1 MQSRIRLGGK
11 RTRYNQRTRLETHA
25 KLRRQASTS
34 RELAALIRHW
44 PTNWQKA
51 KLSDYI
57 QHAPSAS
64 PFPLG
69 TAQDRISNSGKFKLH
84 HMRGGPMRPLVLI
97 GLLFVVASSLAQT
110 QKTPDVAEFVSV
122 AAPVVVLYHVRV
134 VDGTGAAAKD
144 DQAIVIANG
153 KIQSIGPATSVQIPQ
168 GAQLLARPGYTV
180 IPGLVGMH
188 DHLYYTDSI
197 ALQVVG
203 GRIGEPGLFVA
214 EIPYTAPRLYLAAGG
229 TTMRTTGS
237 LEPYTDLKVK
247 SRIDANL
254 MPGPSI
260 DATAPYLEGA
270 PTRFAQMHELT
281 GSEDAKRMVDYWAAE
296 GMTSYKAY
304 MNITREE
311 LGVAILQA
319 HSHQQKLTGH
329 LCSVTWPEAIA
340 LGIDDFEHGPAFTDT
355 EFVIDKKPDV
365 CPTGGSSSWAKQDV
379 NGAQVQEIIRNLVS
393 HHVAVT
399 STLPVFE
406 AGVPGRPALQPRTL
420 DAMSAESAQ
429 SYLTARARVALDAP
443 MRALLRKEMDF
454 EVAFVK
460 AGGLLLSGPDPTGN
474 GGVLPGFGD
483 QREIELLVEAGFTPV
498 EAIQIATQ
506 NGALYLGQQDRIG
519 TLAPGK
525 QADLVLIKGDPSKRI
540 DEIENVETVFKA
552 GIGYDS
558 KKLIDSV
565 RGQVGIR

>member
-1 MQSRIRLGGK
+1 MRLVF
-11 RTRYNQRTRLETHA
+11 LFA
-25 KLRRQASTS
+25 SLFVAAIAMAQA
-34 RELAALIRHW
+34 
-44 PTNWQKA
+44 QKA
-51 KLSDYI
+51 I
-57 QHAPSAS
+57 
-64 PFPLG
+64 
-69 TAQDRISNSGKFKLH
+69 
-84 HMRGGPMRPLVLI
+84 
-97 GLLFVVASSLAQT
+97 
-110 QKTPDVAEFVSV
+110 DVADIISV
-122 AAPVVVLYHVRV
+122 DAPVFVLDHVRV
-134 VDGTGAAAKD
+134 IDGTGAAAKE
-144 DQAIVIANG
+144 DQAVVIANG
-153 KIQSIGPATSVQIPQ
+153 KIQSIGPAASVQIPQ
-168 GAQLLARPGYTV
+168 GAQQMDRSGYTV

-188 DHLYYTDSI
+188 DHLYYTDSYSVQI
-197 ALQVVG
+197 AG
-203 GRIGEPGLFVA
+203 GRLGEPGLFVA
-214 EIPYTAPRLYLAAGG
+214 EIPYTAPRLYLAAGV

-281 GSEDAKRMVDYWAAE
+281 GPDDAKRTVDYWAAE
-296 GMTSYKAY
+296 GMTSFKAY

-311 LGVAILQA
+311 LGAAIRQA
-319 HSHQQKLTGH
+319 HDHKLKLTGH
-329 LCSVTWPEAIA
+329 LCSVTWPESIA
-340 LGIDDFEHGPAFTDT
+340 LGIDNLEHGPVFADT
-355 EFVIDKKPDV
+355 EFVADKKPDV
-365 CPTGGSSSWAKQDV
+365 CPTGGASSWLKQDI
-379 NGAQVQEIIRNLVS
+379 NGAQVQELIHNLVS

-406 AGVPGRPALQPRTL
+406 ASVPGRPKLQQRTL

-429 SYLTARARVALDAP
+429 SYLTMRARVALDSPAT
-443 MRALLRKEMDF
+443 ALMRKEMDF
-454 EVAFVK
+454 EVAFAK
-460 AGGLLLSGPDPTGN
+460 MGGLLLAGPDPTGN

-483 QREIELLVEAGFTPV
+483 QREVELLVEAGFTPV

-540 DEIENVETVFKA
+540 DEIENVDTVFKA

-558 KKLIDSV
+558 KKLIENV

>member
-1 MQSRIRLGGK
+1 
-11 RTRYNQRTRLETHA
+11 
-25 KLRRQASTS
+25 
-34 RELAALIRHW
+34 
-44 PTNWQKA
+44 
-51 KLSDYI
+51 
-57 QHAPSAS
+57 
-64 PFPLG
+64 
-69 TAQDRISNSGKFKLH
+69 
-84 HMRGGPMRPLVLI
+84 MR
-97 GLLFVVASSLAQT
+97 LLFLLASLLSAAIAIAQT
-110 QKTPDVAEFVSV
+110 KKASDVAGFVTV
-122 AAPVVVLYHVRV
+122 DAPVFILNHVRV
-134 VDGTGAAAKD
+134 IDGTGAAAKE

-153 KIQSIGPATSVQIPQ
+153 RIQSIGPAVSAQVPQ
-168 GAQLLARPGYTV
+168 GAQLLDRTGYTV

-197 ALQVVG
+197 AVQVVD
-203 GRIGEPGLFVA
+203 GRVGEPGLFVA
-214 EIPYTAPRLYLAAGG
+214 EIPYTAPRLYLAAGV
-229 TTMRTTGS
+229 TTIRTTGS

-281 GSEDAKRMVDYWAAE
+281 GPDDAKRMVDYWAAE

-311 LGVAILQA
+311 LGVAIQQA
-319 HSHQQKLTGH
+319 HAHKLKLTGH
-329 LCSVTWPEAIA
+329 LCSVTWPEAVA
-340 LGIDDFEHGPAFTDT
+340 LGIDDLEHGPVFADT
-355 EFVIDKKPDV
+355 EFVTDKKPDV
-365 CPTGGSSSWAKQDV
+365 CPAGGSGSWAKQEV
-379 NGAQVQEIIRNLVS
+379 NGAPVQQMIHDLVT

-406 AGVPGRPALQPRTL
+406 ASVPGRPKLRSRML
-420 DAMSAESAQ
+420 NAMSAESAQ
-429 SYLTARARVALDAP
+429 SYLTARANVLLDSP
-443 MRALLRKEMDF
+443 MTALLRKEMDF

-460 AGGLLLSGPDPTGN
+460 AGGLLLAGPDPTGN

-498 EAIQIATQ
+498 EAIQIATE
-506 NGALYLGQQDRIG
+506 NGAVYLGQQDRIG
-519 TLAPGK
+519 TLSPGK
-525 QADLVLIKGDPSKRI
+525 QADLVVIKGDPSKKI
-540 DEIENVETVFKA
+540 EEIENVETVFKG

>member
-1 MQSRIRLGGK
+1 
-11 RTRYNQRTRLETHA
+11 
-25 KLRRQASTS
+25 
-34 RELAALIRHW
+34 
-44 PTNWQKA
+44 
-51 KLSDYI
+51 
-57 QHAPSAS
+57 
-64 PFPLG
+64 
-69 TAQDRISNSGKFKLH
+69 
-84 HMRGGPMRPLVLI
+84 MRPLF
-97 GLLFVVASSLAQT
+97 LLGSLLVAAITVAQTQVAQT
-110 QKTPDVAEFVSV
+110 QKPSGVADFISV
-122 AAPVVVLYHVRV
+122 DAPVFVLDHVRV
-134 VDGTGAAAKD
+134 IDGTGAAPKD
-144 DQAIVIANG
+144 EQAVAIANG
-153 KIQSIGPATSVQIPQ
+153 KIQFIGSEASAQIPE
-168 GAQLLARPGYTV
+168 GAQRIDRSGYTV
-180 IPGLVGMH
+180 IPGIVGMH
-188 DHLYYTDSI
+188 DHLYYTDSY
-197 ALQVVG
+197 AVQVVG
-203 GRIGEPGLFVA
+203 GKIGEPGLFVA
-214 EIPYTAPRLYLAAGG
+214 EIPYTAPRLYLAAGV

-260 DATAPYLEGA
+260 DVTAPYLEGV

-281 GSEDAKRMVDYWAAE
+281 GPDDAKRMVEYWAAE

-311 LGVAILQA
+311 LGAAIQQA
-319 HSHQQKLTGH
+319 HAHKLKLTGH
-329 LCSVTWPEAIA
+329 LCSVTWPEAVA
-340 LGIDDFEHGPAFTDT
+340 LGIDDFEHGPVFTDT
-355 EFVIDKKPDV
+355 EFVTDKKPDV
-365 CPTGGSSSWAKQDV
+365 CPTGGGSSSWAKQDV
-379 NGAQVQEIIRNLVS
+379 NGAQVQEMIRNLIS

-429 SYLTARARVALDAP
+429 SYLTARARVALDSP
-443 MRALLRKEMDF
+443 MTALLRKEMDF
-454 EVAFVK
+454 ELVFVK

-498 EAIQIATQ
+498 KAIQIATQ

-525 QADLVLIKGDPSKRI
+525 QADMVLIKGDPSRRI

>member
-1 MQSRIRLGGK
+1 MRLVFLFGFS
-11 RTRYNQRTRLETHA
+11 LV
-25 KLRRQASTS
+25 
-34 RELAALIRHW
+34 AA
-44 PTNWQKA
+44 
-51 KLSDYI
+51 
-57 QHAPSAS
+57 
-64 PFPLG
+64 
-69 TAQDRISNSGKFKLH
+69 TA
-84 HMRGGPMRPLVLI
+84 
-97 GLLFVVASSLAQT
+97 LAQT
-110 QKTPDVAEFVSV
+110 PKATDVAEFVSV
-122 AAPVVVLYHVRV
+122 DTRVFVIDHVRV
-134 VDGTGAAAKD
+134 IDGTGTPAKE
-144 DQAIVIANG
+144 DQAVVIANG
-153 KIQSIGPATSVQIPQ
+153 KIRSIGPAASAEIPE
-168 GAQLLARPGYTV
+168 GAQRLERSGYTV

-188 DHLYYTDSI
+188 DHLYYTDSY
-197 ALQVVG
+197 AVQVVDG
-203 GRIGEPGLFVA
+203 KVGEPGLFVA
-214 EIPYTAPRLYLAAGG
+214 EIPYSAPRLYLAAGV

-237 LEPYTDLKVK
+237 LEPYTDIKVK

-281 GSEDAKRMVDYWAAE
+281 GPDDAKRMVDYWAAE

-311 LGVAILQA
+311 LGMAIQQA
-319 HSHQQKLTGH
+319 HAHKMKLTGH
-329 LCSVTWPEAIA
+329 LCSVTWPEAAA
-340 LGIDDFEHGPAFTDT
+340 LGIDDFEHGPVFTDT
-355 EFVIDKKPDV
+355 EFVADKKPDM
-365 CPTGGSSSWAKQDV
+365 CPVGGSGSSWAKQDV
-379 NGAQVQEIIRNLVS
+379 NGTRVQEMIHNLVS

-406 AGVPGRPALQPRTL
+406 AGMPGRPQLQQRTL
-420 DAMSAESAQ
+420 DAMSSESAQ
-429 SYLTARARVALDAP
+429 SYLTARARVPLDSP
-443 MRALLRKEMDF
+443 RTALLRKEMDF
-454 EVAFVK
+454 EIAFVK
-460 AGGLLLSGPDPTGN
+460 AGGLLLAGPDPTGN

-498 EAIQIATQ
+498 ETIHIVTE

-519 TLAPGK
+519 TLAAGK

-558 KKLIDSV
+558 RKLIESV